1 MSGTDKKDF
10 PVLDFGIQE
19 TNMVG
24 NLEAAEAFL
33 SDEDYT
39 EIEKEKEEETE
50 KEKTPEKKKA
60 VAAVK
65 EQKPIDPFAEDEE
78 EEDSEKEK
86 KDEEEEEDKD
96 KTPKGKAPET
106 EKKEGETEDEEE
118 EEETEENQYA
128 KFAEDLLKL
137 GVLTPQENETEIKTG
152 QDLLQRFQLQSQVN
166 ATTWLDNFLARFGED
181 RKELFD
187 AVFIS
192 GVDPTEYLPVF
203 NEVQKF
209 EGLDLTDVD
218 NQKHVFREFYRRAG
232 LKSETIEK
240 NLAKALD
247 YGDLEDNIT
256 ELHEQIV
263 NEDKEA
269 LKEMETSRQRAEAEK
284 KRAEVE
290 YRTGLQKTL
299 AEKLKDR
306 EFKGIPLTEQKAR
319 EVVDFLSSPK
329 YRTPNG
335 QTLTEFD
342 KFILESKKPENIES
356 RIIIALLKMEGFD
369 FSKIEKKGVSK
380 ETNELFSSLAQKV
393 TKSKNRTLETAKKKA
408 SGFEGL

>member
-24 NLEAAEAFL
+24 DLDAAEAFL
-33 SDEDYT
+33 SGEDFT
-39 EIEKEKEEETE
+39 TIEKEEEEVKKEEPKEKEKE
-50 KEKTPEKKKA
+50 KP
-60 VAAVK
+60 AAKV
-65 EQKPIDPFAEDEE
+65 KPIDPFAEDEE
-78 EEDSEKEK
+78 EEEKEK
-86 KDEEEEEDKD
+86 EEED
-96 KTPKGKAPET
+96 
-106 EKKEGETEDEEE
+106 DEEE
-118 EEETEENQYA
+118 EEEKKGPEGKKPEEKKVEEKQEGEDDEDTEEVSQFTKIAEELA
-128 KFAEDLLKL
+128 KQGIF
-137 GVLTPQENETEIKTG
+137 TPLDKEQEIKTG
-152 QDLLQRFQLQSQVN
+152 EDLLQRFQIQSQVN
-166 ATTWLDNFLARFGED
+166 ATQWLDNFLARFGED

-187 AVFIS
+187 AIFIS
-192 GVDPTEYLPVF
+192 GVDPEEYVPKY
-203 NEVQKF
+203 NEVQKY

-232 LKSETIEK
+232 LKNETIEK

-247 YGDLEDNIT
+247 YGDLEENIT

-269 LKEMETSRQRAEAEK
+269 LKEMTISKERAEQDK

-299 AEKLKDR
+299 SEKLKDR
-306 EFKGIPLTEQKAR
+306 QFKGIPLTEQKAR

-342 KFILESKKPENIES
+342 KFILESKKPENIEN
-356 RIIIALLKMEGFD
+356 RIIIALLKMDGFD
-369 FSKIEKKGVSK
+369 FSKIEKNGVSK
-380 ETNELFSSLAQKV
+380 ETNTLFSSLAQKI
-393 TKSKNRTLETAKKKA
+393 TKSKNRTLETSKKKA